1 MQHRPHVKL
10 QRILAVILFCA
21 GCVACKIER
30 VISAL
35 PQPSAP
41 IVRGGVDNPM
51 SLSWLGPVP
60 AGLTQEEVNRR
71 SDAVFQKIK
80 EDMNATIDIED
91 FTCKTPAEVG
101 PVPMMDAVERY
112 IDGLPE
118 SPDDDGLLH
127 GLGNAARQGNWIARA
142 QIFLL
147 MSDRRQADVS
157 EHYRMVQLMEWM
169 QERRLG
175 VLYAWFGDAVAASGF
190 YNGLAG
196 NGPTGFDEFAA
207 LQGSYQAQYEVGQY
221 LKNSRDPDST
231 RIGER
236 MVACALGS
244 LPAYARVFS
253 GAAEKARAARYE
265 KEHETTFSPLH
276 RAVRDGDAG
285 LVDELLT
292 AAGTNV
298 NAKTSRDYTPLDMAF
313 LGKTQN
319 ARIIRALIR
328 RGADVAG
335 NGAVDKRAGPHD
347 GDEVLNRAV
356 KAQPANLEV
365 IAKLIEAG
373 AEPFE
378 ETSVN
383 NYVGRTPFS
392 DSFEAFE
399 SGVRPEVLEFLLATK
414 KLDARSELAGD
425 YLEQA
430 VRYPKVMAR
439 LLTYGIPPEHAKGL
453 LSEIAHVSGHAGTP
467 AERQRYLAM
476 ASDLARRY
484 PGLAR
489 SIRDVLGYETV
500 SRAIYI
506 CNFEYAVW
514 LLDNGAPVKGASHH
528 KPGALVS
535 TVVAQCDKDRS
546 LTPDLD
552 MIADRDRWRQVFLE
566 KLKAKRY
573 DFNGNTESCPAWSS
587 KGSMCKAPED
597 DRLAALLLT
606 LGADPYRIYPGQ
618 RDSALESVIEGCRV
632 QLLDLMLARPPRTR
646 DAPTRQALQLALQA
660 TSREPWSGL
669 NCPGDFMKNTARK
682 LLSYGA
688 QRSAAP

>member
-1 MQHRPHVKL
+1 MQRRPHVKL
-10 QRILAVILFCA
+10 QWILAVILCCA
-21 GCVACKIER
+21 GCAGCKSEPVA
-30 VISAL
+30 SAA
-35 PQPSAP
+35 PQPPASL
-41 IVRGGVDNPM
+41 VQGGVDNPAP
-51 SLSWLGPVP
+51 LSWLGPAP

-71 SDAVFQKIK
+71 TDAVIEKIK
-80 EDMNATIDIED
+80 NDMSAGIDIGD
-91 FTCKTPAEVG
+91 FVCKTPAEVG

-118 SPDDDGLLH
+118 SRDDDGLLH
-127 GLGNAARQGNWIARA
+127 GLNDAARHGNWIARA

-196 NGPTGFDEFAA
+196 NGPTGIDEYAA
-207 LQGSYQAQYEVGQY
+207 LNGSYQAQYEVGRY
-221 LKNSRDPDST
+221 LKNSNDPD
-231 RIGER
+231 RAGIGER

-244 LPAYARVFS
+244 LPAYARVFT
-253 GAAEKARAARYE
+253 GAAENAREARRE
-265 KEHETTFSPLH
+265 RDHETTFSPLH

-285 LVDELLT
+285 LVEELLT
-292 AAGTNV
+292 AAGTDV
-298 NAKTSRDYTPLDMAF
+298 NAKTSRGYSPLDMAF
-313 LGKTQN
+313 LGKTHN
-319 ARIIRALIR
+319 TRIIRALIR

-356 KAQPANLEV
+356 KAQPVNLEV
-365 IAKLIEAG
+365 LAMLIEAG
-373 AEPFE
+373 AEPFK

-392 DSFEAFE
+392 DSFEAYE
-399 SGVRPEVLEFLLATK
+399 SGARPEVLEFLLATK

-425 YLEQA
+425 YLERS

-439 LLTYGIPPEHAKGL
+439 LLTYGVPPEHAKGL

-467 AERQRYLAM
+467 AERQRYLEM

-489 SIRDVLGYETV
+489 SIRGVPGYEKL
-500 SRAIYI
+500 SQAIHI

-528 KPGALVS
+528 EPGALVS
-535 TVVAQCDKDRS
+535 TTVERCDKVHS

-566 KLKAKRY
+566 KLKAKHY
-573 DFNGNTESCPAWSS
+573 DFNVNSGKCPAWSS

-597 DRLAALLLT
+597 DSLVALLLT
-606 LGADPYRIYPGQ
+606 LGADPYRTYPGQ

-646 DAPTRQALQLALQA
+646 DAPTRQALQLALEA

-669 NCPGDFMKNTARK
+669 DCPGDFMKKTARK

-688 QRSAAP
+688 PRSATP